1 MNEAGKT
8 SFLIP
13 AAGEGSRLGLGP
25 KALLQ
30 LEGRPL
36 LAWLSEK
43 ALRCA
48 DEVLVAAPREMV
60 SDFARLCPGC
70 VCIAGGETRQ
80 ESIANLAEASTHP
93 WLLLH
98 DVARPFVSEA
108 LLRRVGAAARVHGC
122 AGAFLDPEVPVATLV
137 DGRVEQ
143 AFLRDQVGIF
153 QAPQAFSRQVLLDI
167 SRQARQHGWH
177 TQSTI
182 QLALRAGIRVD
193 AVAGEKTNIKLTTA
207 EDWDMAQ
214 HLVALLR

>member
-1 MNEAGKT
+1 MNKAGKT

-36 LAWLSEK
+36 VAWLSEK

-48 DEVLVAAPREMV
+48 DEVLVAAPPGMV

-80 ESIANLAEASTHP
+80 ESIANLAEASSHP

-137 DGRVEQ
+137 DGRVDQ

-167 SRQARQHGWH
+167 SRQARHHGWY